1 MIDANGDYTSGKDKG
16 LQNFLSAT
24 GLCNPYLERFTTP
37 TWTYQHGSSRIDY
50 VFMDKAL
57 THSLKRIGYLGTHEG
72 EISNHVMAYVDME
85 QKTMFA
91 GLINRP
97 PPAHSRD
104 ILIEQ
109 EDKVQDF
116 LQAL

>member
-1 MIDANGDYTSGKDKG
+1 
-16 LQNFLSAT
+16 
-24 GLCNPYLERFTTP
+24 
-37 TWTYQHGSSRIDY
+37 
-50 VFMDKAL
+50 
-57 THSLKRIGYLGTHEG
+57 
-72 EISNHVMAYVDME
+72 MAYVDME